1 MYSTCILLRGV
12 LCILDSPPRSCEPTD
27 PTALP
32 DANEGDIPANKP
44 GVEVCL
50 SKEEEQRM
58 MIEDTV
64 SCLYAAVECWVE
76 MWEVGRGEVS
86 VCFIYTPGV

>member
-1 MYSTCILLRGV
+1 VKRFTEVYSRLLRYTGF
-12 LCILDSPPRSCEPTD
+12 SPSSCEPTNL
-27 PTALP
+27 TALP
-32 DANEGDIPANKP
+32 DTNEGDSPANKP

-50 SKEEEQRM
+50 GKEEEQQM
-58 MIEDTV
+58 MAEDTV

-86 VCFIYTPGV
+86 VCFI